1 MKRDSSTLCPY
12 CGATLPPGAKFCAS
26 CGASLAAAD
35 QNDNPQNQAGSSCL
49 NCGAELPPAAK
60 FCSHCG
66 HAVQAHDQEPPAET
80 ISEADFSPTEL
91 PVQVS
96 STENAATSSLES
108 PVSQESGPETLD
120 QITDS
125 ESSSLNPARP
135 PSRLKSTLSRRTWIT
150 IGLVAAGIAVV
161 FVLMANFS
169 PRALFDKAI
178 SEQDYAKALTLYDES
193 LWKDGLTEEE
203 ILDLQIACE
212 SIATDYAYLN
222 PGERPAAYS
231 DCCRLL
237 LQIQELPYEAI
248 QSSAADAIEMLN
260 RTYAGL

>member
-1 MKRDSSTLCPY
+1 MKRDSSALCPY

-60 FCSHCG
+60 FSSHCG

-108 PVSQESGPETLD
+108 PRLRAEAPVSQESGPETLD

-135 PSRLKSTLSRRTWIT
+135 LI
-150 IGLVAAGIAVV
+150 
-161 FVLMANFS
+161 
-169 PRALFDKAI
+169 KA
-178 SEQDYAKALTLYDES
+178 
-193 LWKDGLTEEE
+193 
-203 ILDLQIACE
+203 QID
-212 SIATDYAYLN
+212 T
-222 PGERPAAYS
+222 
-231 DCCRLL
+231 
-237 LQIQELPYEAI
+237 
-248 QSSAADAIEMLN
+248 
-260 RTYAGL
+260 